1 MSPLEKKDRRL
12 GEGKRISKKKISTR
26 TMIKQAVP
34 GRIIDFHLRGKKKT
48 FIDLPKIQPSPFSFL
63 MVHPLYHPCNGIRN
77 LGKICMWNPES
88 WALESG
94 VQLKESGLPLAIGI
108 ENPSS
113 TDKDWNR
120 VPVIRNP

>member
-1 MSPLEKKDRRL
+1 
-12 GEGKRISKKKISTR
+12 
-26 TMIKQAVP
+26 MIKKAVR
-34 GRIIDFHLRGKKKT
+34 GVKIDFHLRRREKT
-48 FIDLPKIQPSPFSFL
+48 FIDLPKIQRN
-63 MVHPLYHPCNGIRN
+63 PLLSKWFISYTAPCNGIRN
-77 LGKICMWNPES
+77 LGTICMWNPES